1 MAAKMTVEICAGAP
15 AFLTFA
21 TGTKT
26 LPLAMK
32 KTILLVFPLLAFLSA
47 LSSCEKDP
55 EIITNTVIET
65 DTILV
70 TQHDTIIIHSTD
82 TLTLTD
88 FIQDTAT
95 TFIVLRHAETTGS
108 GSDPNL
114 STAGMARA
122 DELRRILGNVPLAA
136 VFSSNYNRTRQTA
149 QPTATDKALNI
160 NIYDPLNQSP
170 LVDNWLA
177 AYRGQTVLVL
187 GHSNTVPALLNLF
200 LGSSEYS
207 NLPDTEYNNLFIA
220 TVSDRGR
227 ARVLHLKYGD

>member
-1 MAAKMTVEICAGAP
+1 MQSLYVCRRVKNTP
-15 AFLTFA
+15 YS
-21 TGTKT
+21 
-26 LPLAMK
+26 AMK
-32 KTILLVFPLLAFLSA
+32 KTLLLLLPLLTLF
-47 LSSCEKDP
+47 SSLTSCHKDP
-55 EIITNTVIET
+55 EIITQTVIQT
-65 DTILV
+65 DTVFV
-70 TQHDTIIIHSTD
+70 TQHDTITLHSTD

-95 TFIVLRHAETTGS
+95 TFIVLRHAETS
-108 GSDPNL
+108 GAGTDPNL
-114 STAGMARA
+114 SAAGLARA

-149 QPTATDKALNI
+149 QPTATDKSLTV

-187 GHSNTVPALLNLF
+187 GHSNTVPVLLNLF
-200 LGSSEYS
+200 VGSNEFS

-220 TVSDRGR
+220 TVSERGR
-227 ARVLHLKYGD
+227 AKILHMKYGD